1 MNMFFRKN
9 DVVIKDTVTLTI
21 PEIQDLVGNSAAQ
34 WGWGAVLD
42 PESLDVIGEVLEREL
57 ETLELPQAKISRT
70 VEKIKEVLGA

>member
-21 PEIQDLVGNSAAQ
+21 PEIQDLVGNSVAQ